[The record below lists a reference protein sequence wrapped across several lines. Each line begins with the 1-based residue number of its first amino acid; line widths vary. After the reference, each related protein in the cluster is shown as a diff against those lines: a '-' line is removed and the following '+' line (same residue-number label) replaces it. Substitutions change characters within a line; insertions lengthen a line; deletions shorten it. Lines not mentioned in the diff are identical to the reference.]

1 MPKRNKSLTGE
12 LTADVIVVGG
22 GLAGLSLTA
31 ALGSAGVNALCLD
44 RETPAAQLA
53 VKYDGRTTA
62 VSYASQQILSAIGVW
77 PLVEKESQPI
87 LDIRVTDGN
96 SPKHLHF
103 PSGAVNGEPFGW
115 IVDNRELRRGLFKR
129 LETLKDAHH
138 LAPAAVKSI
147 KAHPDYAE
155 VMLTNGEVLT
165 AKLIVGADGKDS
177 LCREQAGI
185 KTRTRAYNQS
195 AIVCTIACEKP
206 HEGTALENFRP
217 AGPFAV
223 LPMKPS
229 SSGAVGQKYINK
241 CSIVWSDD
249 NDLAP
254 HYLKLSDAEF
264 VAELQDRIG
273 DWLGKI
279 TLASPRFVYPLSL
292 LHAARY
298 TAPRLALISEA
309 AHRMHPIAGQ
319 GLNIGMRDVAL
330 LAELVA
336 DALRE
341 GQDIGSEK
349 LLKTYEQG
357 RKTDTMAM
365 LAGTD
370 VLTHLFSNR
379 SPTLTMLRRTGLAGV
394 NRTTHLKGFF
404 MRYAMGLVGP
414 QTRLGQRLPL

>member
-1 MPKRNKSLTGE
+1 MPKRRSTNNVPSRTTIRD

-31 ALGSAGVNALCLD
+31 ALGSAGINALCLD
-44 RETPAAQLA
+44 RETPAAQLN

-62 VSYASQQILSAIGVW
+62 VSFASQQILDSIGVW
-77 PLVEKESQPI
+77 PLVEKEAQPI

-103 PSGAVNGEPFGW
+103 PSGAVNGQPFGW
-115 IVDNRELRRGLFKR
+115 IVDNRELRRSLFKR

-147 KAHPDYAE
+147 ADEGDYAT
-155 VMLTNGEVLT
+155 VTLTNGEVLT
-165 AKLIVGADGKDS
+165 TKLIIGADGKDS

-223 LPMKPS
+223 LPMK
-229 SSGAVGQKYINK
+229 GNK
-241 CSIVWSDD
+241 ASIVWSDD
-249 NDLAP
+249 GELAP

-264 VAELQDRIG
+264 IAELQERIG

-330 LAELVA
+330 LAELIV
-336 DALRE
+336 DAARE

-357 RKTDTMAM
+357 RKGDTLAM

-370 VLTHLFSNR
+370 ILTHLFSNR
-379 SPTLTMLRRTGLAGV
+379 LPALTLLRRTGLAGV
-394 NRTTHLKGFF
+394 NKTHHLKGFF